1 MVQTHPQIQKDLD
14 YWNVTGHGEYFT
26 FYTPYHLVTNEI
38 PLSVVWAV
46 EDGEPTVAPSKGLV
60 SEVVGSAKSDLKSG
74 TLLDGGGGYCVFG
87 VIDLATRARAESAVS
102 FGLLNGAKLLR
113 VVKRDQVITYDAVE
127 LRQDTLLNTLRKM
140 QDQTIPA

>member
-1 MVQTHPQIQKDLD
+1 VVHVTHPQTRKDLD
-14 YWNVTGHGEYFT
+14 YWNVTRHGEYFT

-38 PLSVVWAV
+38 PLSIVWAV

-60 SEVVGSAKSDLKSG
+60 SEVVGSAKSDLKSE

-87 VIDLATRARAESAVS
+87 VIDLATRAKAENAVP

-113 VVKRDQVITYDAVE
+113 DVKRDQALPMTQSNCV
-127 LRQDTLLNTLRKM
+127 R
-140 QDQTIPA
+140 IPCSTP